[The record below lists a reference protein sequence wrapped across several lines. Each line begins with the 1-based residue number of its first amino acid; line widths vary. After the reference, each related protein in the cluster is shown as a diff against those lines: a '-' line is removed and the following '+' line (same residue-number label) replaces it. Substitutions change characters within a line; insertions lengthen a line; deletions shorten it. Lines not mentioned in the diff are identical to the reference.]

1 MKTPAVLTLA
11 AAITLN
17 AAANVLMKVSAMRLE
32 ARGTAGAPVGMV
44 GQYLEPVFLGGL
56 VCFALAL
63 VAYRRAL
70 QTLDLSLAYPLMTS
84 LGYLLV
90 LGVSWL
96 LLREVLSPRQ
106 LLGCGVILA
115 GVWLVAG

>member
-32 ARGTAGAPVGMV
+32 ARAAAGAPVGVV
-44 GQYLEPVFLGGL
+44 GQYLEPVFQGEADQAAQEDRQ
-56 VCFALAL
+56 ALPL
-63 VAYRRAL
+63 N
-70 QTLDLSLAYPLMTS
+70 LAYPLMTS
-84 LGYLLV
+84 LDYLLV